1 MRSTRFW
8 LVRHAPVD
16 AAARAI
22 LYGTMDVG
30 LCADSLLAA
39 APLCRALA
47 EKLPRPAEWVVSP
60 LSRTRLTAEAIF
72 AAGYPK
78 TAPVIEPDVIEQSLG
93 AWQGLAHA
101 ELPERLAGP
110 AHAFWPL
117 GSAERPPGGESV
129 GEVIVR
135 VGEALER
142 LAARHP
148 GADVVIV
155 GHGGA
160 IRAAVAH
167 ALGIDAEAA
176 LSFAIQ
182 NLSLTRIE
190 RHPHAWRVLCVNELP
205 AAAPG
210 GDSG

>member
-1 MRSTRFW
+1 MSPTRFW

-22 LYGTMDVG
+22 LYGAMDVG
-30 LCADSLLAA
+30 LCAESLREA
-39 APLCRALA
+39 APLCRVLA
-47 EKLPRPAEWVVSP
+47 AKLPRPAEWVISP

-72 AAGYPK
+72 AAGYPEA
-78 TAPVIEPDVIEQSLG
+78 APVIEPDVIEQSLG

-101 ELPERLAGP
+101 ELPQRLTGP

-117 GSAERPPGGESV
+117 GSTEQPPGGESV
-129 GEVIVR
+129 GDVILR

-167 ALGIDAEAA
+167 ALGIGAEAA
-176 LSFAIQ
+176 LSLAIQ
-182 NLSLTRIE
+182 NLSLTRLE
-190 RHPHAWRVLCVNELP
+190 RHPHAWRVICVNELP
-205 AAAPG
+205 VATPG